1 MLLVAL
7 RLKGVKYD
15 NSVKIVESTYINTA
29 NLIDKV
35 LALLDTQSR
44 SQNDVLN
51 DLKLKY
57 PHFFTCKDLVLTFSS
72 VYRNRLAHGTISELK
87 DPELLKLLCQT
98 NYAFFFSRL
107 KIC

>member
-1 MLLVAL
+1 MIGPTKIGEILNPSEMEYTNQIFFKTHTHLEAYIKRVLLVAL

-15 NSVKIVESTYINTA
+15 NSVKIVKSTYINTA

-51 DLKLKY
+51 QGDRMSAY
-57 PHFFTCKDLVLTFSS
+57 IFTT
-72 VYRNRLAHGTISELK
+72 
-87 DPELLKLLCQT
+87 
-98 NYAFFFSRL
+98 
-107 KIC
+107 